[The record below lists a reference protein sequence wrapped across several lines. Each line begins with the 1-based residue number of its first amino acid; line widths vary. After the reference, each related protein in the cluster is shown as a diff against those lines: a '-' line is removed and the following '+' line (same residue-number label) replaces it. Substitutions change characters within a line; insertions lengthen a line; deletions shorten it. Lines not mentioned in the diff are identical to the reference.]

1 MRNVNSRFS
10 QNPVSTDI
18 SRSTFRQHWT
28 HLTTM
33 NAGKLYPVSVLEV
46 LPGDTFSMDTN
57 VLARMSTPIY
67 PVMDDAY
74 LDLYHF
80 FVPNRLVWQHWKNFM
95 GENEDSAWVS
105 DIDYEV
111 PQFKYVPSEAKD
123 TNVDYMGLPVGKLW
137 SQAEEAFARDIG
149 QISVNAMPLR
159 ALRLIWNEWFRDQ
172 NVSAPKLVNTGDME
186 TDQTLLDLYPVAKY
200 HDYFTSVLPAPQK
213 GPAVPLP
220 LTGNAPVFTG
230 DENLGWNTQRAPLW
244 LSALGADFDDGNY
257 YPLTVSS
264 NSGYIGTES
273 HATGLNLS
281 DGYNVDGDTYPDST
295 VPVYVRNAYAD
306 LGKVTAATVNQLRQA
321 FQVQKL
327 YERDARGGSRYI
339 EQIRAHFGVISPDA
353 RMQRPEFLG
362 GERTVINMTQV
373 AQTSASDGTSPQGNM
388 AAYSLTRASENS
400 YTKSF
405 TEHGFVICVACI
417 RTHQSYQNGINRL
430 WSRKGRLDY
439 YYPVFANLGEQV
451 VLNKEIYAQGTAEDD
466 EVFGYQEAW
475 AEYRYTPSTI
485 SGAFRSNYEGGSLDS
500 WHYGADFHELPRYSE
515 AFIYD
520 SEVNVERTLA
530 VESELA
536 PQFIVDFSFV
546 NKATRKMP
554 MYSIPGLIDHH

>member
-33 NAGKLYPVSVLEV
+33 NAGKLYPVSVIEV

-80 FVPNRLVWQHWKNFM
+80 FVPNRLVWDHWKNFM
-95 GENEDSAWVS
+95 GENTDSAWVS
-105 DIDYEV
+105 DINYEV
-111 PQFKYVPSEAKD
+111 PQFKYSPSEAKD
-123 TNVDYMGLPVGKLW
+123 TNVDFMGLPVGKLW
-137 SQAEEAFARDIG
+137 STASDSFARDIG

-186 TDQTLLDLYPVAKY
+186 TDETLLDLYPVAKY

-220 LTGNAPVFTG
+220 LTGDAPVVTGEPIPYSMLNSVGMQLQGFGVYGNFDSNFGAITADRLSSGSACLTTHLEPIEG
-230 DENLGWNTQRAPLW
+230 DESFIPRSSVVPSNL
-244 LSALGADFDDGNY
+244 
-257 YPLTVSS
+257 
-264 NSGYIGTES
+264 
-273 HATGLNLS
+273 
-281 DGYNVDGDTYPDST
+281 
-295 VPVYVRNAYAD
+295 YAD
-306 LGKVTAATVNQLRQA
+306 LGQVTAATVNQLRQA

-327 YERDARGGSRYI
+327 YERDARGGTRYI

-362 GERTVINMTQV
+362 GERTIINMTQV
-373 AQTSASDGTSPQGNM
+373 AQTSATDGTSPQGNM

-439 YYPVFANLGEQV
+439 YYPVFANLGEQA

-554 MYSIPGLIDHH
+554 LYSIPGLIDHH

>member
-80 FVPNRLVWQHWKNFM
+80 FVPNRLVWEHWKNFM
-95 GENEDSAWVS
+95 GENTDSAWVS
-105 DIDYEV
+105 DISYEV
-111 PQFKYVPSEAKD
+111 PQFEYEPSDGKD

-137 SQAEEAFARDIG
+137 SVAGESFARDIG
-149 QISVNAMPLR
+149 KLSVNAMPLR

-172 NVSAPKLVNTGDME
+172 NVSAPKLVNTGDTE

-220 LTGNAPVFTG
+220 LTGNAPVLTSKDNIPYDVNTLEPLIFSTR
-230 DENLGWNTQRAPLW
+230 DNDVSFNHEYNILGIT
-244 LSALGADFDDGNY
+244 S
-257 YPLTVSS
+257 YPVGSEGFL
-264 NSGYIGTES
+264 
-273 HATGLNLS
+273 
-281 DGYNVDGDTYPDST
+281 DTYSISGSEIQEEISA
-295 VPVYVRNAYAD
+295 VPINLFAD
-306 LGKVTAATVNQLRQA
+306 LSRVTAATVNQLRQA

-327 YERDARGGSRYI
+327 YERDARGGTRYI
-339 EQIRAHFGVISPDA
+339 EQIRSHFGVISPDA

-362 GERTVINMTQV
+362 GERTIINMTQV
-373 AQTSASDGTSPQGNM
+373 AQTSAIDGTSPQGNM

-439 YYPVFANLGEQV
+439 YYPVFANLGEQA
-451 VLNKEIYAQGTAEDD
+451 VLNKEIYAQGNSEDD

-475 AEYRYTPSTI
+475 AEYRYTPSII

-500 WHYGADFHELPRYSE
+500 WHYGSDFHELPRYSE
-515 AFIYD
+515 GFIYD

-530 VESELA
+530 VESESA